1 MSGSDFGG
9 FAFGISPFESAIS
22 GPPYPPDPVIGS
34 NAIGLFEIGVSP
46 IGSIPS
52 FNPWDTVISQYAN
65 SLPITD
71 LIEGWFQAL
80 DQTANFD
87 LFYDNIFNVA
97 TAQGI
102 GLDIWGCI
110 VGVNRVIQVAT
121 GSYLGFEEASGTGI
135 TPFGQSPWYSGQGTT
150 TNFALSDDAFRIL
163 IYAKALSNITDCSI
177 PSLNQILLTLFP
189 SRGRCYVTSGG
200 DMTMTYTF
208 EFSLTPV
215 DQSIVYQTGVLPQPD
230 GVTVSI
236 IVSS

>member
-1 MSGSDFGG
+1 MSGSDFGS
-9 FAFGISPFESAIS
+9 FDFGISPFESAIS
-22 GPPYPPDPVIGS
+22 GAPYPPGPVTGS
-34 NAIGLFEIGVSP
+34 NAIGLFGIGVSP

-52 FNPWDTVISQYAN
+52 FNPWDTIISQYAN

-102 GLDIWGCI
+102 GLDIWGRI

-121 GSYLGFEEASGTGI
+121 GSYMGFEEASGTGI
-135 TPFGQSPWYSGQGTT
+135 TPFGQAPWYSGQGTT
-150 TNFALSDDAFRIL
+150 TNYALSDDAFRTL
-163 IYAKALSNITDCSI
+163 IYAKALSNITDGSI
-177 PSLNQILLTLFP
+177 PSLNNILLTLLP
-189 SRGRCYVTSGG
+189 GRGRCYVVDGE

-208 EFSLTPV
+208 DFALTPV
-215 DQSIVYQTGVLPQPD
+215 EQSIVYQTGVLPQPT
-230 GVTVSI
+230 GVTVNIS
-236 IVSS
+236 VSP